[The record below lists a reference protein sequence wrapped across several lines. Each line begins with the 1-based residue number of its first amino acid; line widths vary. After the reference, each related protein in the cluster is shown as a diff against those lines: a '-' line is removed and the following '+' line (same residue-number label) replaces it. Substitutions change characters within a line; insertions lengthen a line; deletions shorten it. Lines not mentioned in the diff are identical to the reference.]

1 MGHRG
6 GRSKSKTGTKPT
18 QYRKGYGLNYWGTQD
33 YNTRLYNYYR
43 NIMLQLVTNRY
54 KWINLPKT
62 CNERYLNMT
71 LALEGVASI
80 AFPEKMRGTF
90 FSTKAVLDSQPNVY
104 DEYPHWE
111 SIGNKGWRFSASPRT
126 GVLVFDNTT
135 RFPIMESIDLYATE
149 LVHIRMTKNMN
160 RFHQQI
166 PWILTGPQEKVYDMQ
181 QIVKQVAGGELAIL
195 GTDALSSM
203 KPEALTTGVPYIG
216 EQLAADEQ
224 SVWNR
229 IYTMIGIE
237 NTPFKS
243 ERQTEDEVRA
253 QKSPAQIV
261 RMATL
266 SCLRD
271 ACDRLNDRFGE
282 YLDGEIGVVWNQDN
296 FSENY
301 NLLHN
306 DSALIKTINE

>member
-1 MGHRG
+1 MAHRG
-6 GRSKSKTGTKPT
+6 GRNKKRNGTNP
-18 QYRKGYGLNYWGTQD
+18 YCRGFGLNYWGTQD

-43 NIMLQLVTNRY
+43 NIMLQMVTNRY
-54 KWINLPKT
+54 KWVNLPKT
-62 CNERYLNMT
+62 CNERYLNLT
-71 LALEGVASI
+71 LALEGVATI
-80 AFPEKMRGTF
+80 AFPEKLRGTF

-104 DEYPHWE
+104 DEYPRWR
-111 SIGNKGWRFSASPRT
+111 SIGNKGWNFEVTPKN

-181 QIVKQVAGGELAIL
+181 QIVKQVSGGELAIL

-203 KPEALTTGVPYIG
+203 KPETLSTGVPYIG

-229 IYTMIGIE
+229 VYTMIGIE

-266 SCLRD
+266 SSLRD
-271 ACDRLNDRFGE
+271 ACDRLNNRFGD

-296 FSENY
+296 FSENW
-301 NLLHN
+301 NLMHN
-306 DSALIKTINE
+306 DLAFIKTVNE